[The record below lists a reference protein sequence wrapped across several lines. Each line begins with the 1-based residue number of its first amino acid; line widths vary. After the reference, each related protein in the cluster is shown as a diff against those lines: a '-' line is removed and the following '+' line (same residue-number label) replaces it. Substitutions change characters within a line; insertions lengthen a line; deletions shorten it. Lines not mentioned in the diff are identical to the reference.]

1 MNYLTNYYKNRC
13 ETLQEQ
19 VNNLQKLL
27 NEIDTSHN
35 KRDPGDPYD
44 MRNYDK
50 ISDKEEEKIK
60 EKLNDMYS
68 ILLDDEDESNPMP
81 VGPDPNTKEG
91 IRAAY
96 ETAKLKD
103 SAQSEINLYGQ
114 PTGRIITKA
123 SMGTMDTTKLYK

>member
-27 NEIDTSHN
+27 NEIDSSHN

-60 EKLNDMYS
+60 ETLNDVYS
-68 ILLDDEDESNPMP
+68 MILDDEG
-81 VGPDPNTKEG
+81 GPDSNTKEG

-123 SMGTMDTTKLYK
+123 SMGTMDTNKF

>member
-1 MNYLTNYYKNRC
+1 MTYLINYYKNRC

-68 ILLDDEDESNPMP
+68 MLLDDED
-81 VGPDPNTKEG
+81 GPDPNTKEG
-91 IRAAY
+91 IKAAY

-123 SMGTMDTTKLYK
+123 SMGTMDTNKF

>member
-27 NEIDTSHN
+27 NEIDSSHN

-60 EKLNDMYS
+60 ETLNDVYS
-68 ILLDDEDESNPMP
+68 MLLDDDEG
-81 VGPDPNTKEG
+81 GPDPNTKEG
-91 IRAAY
+91 VRAAY

-123 SMGTMDTTKLYK
+123 SIGTMDTNKF